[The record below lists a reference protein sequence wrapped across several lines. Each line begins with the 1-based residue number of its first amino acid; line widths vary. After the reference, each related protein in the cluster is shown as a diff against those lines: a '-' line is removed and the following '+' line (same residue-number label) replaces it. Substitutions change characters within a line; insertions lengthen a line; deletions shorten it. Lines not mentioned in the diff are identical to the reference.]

1 MQQKYVCGMLISTDT
16 RFVTM
21 LTKNRPEYLSGKLN
35 FPGGKIED
43 NETPLEAIT
52 REFEEETGVR
62 IEDWTLV
69 GTFGDDSFIIY
80 YFVCKSSTIVD
91 VRTRTDEVVTNQL
104 TREILY
110 PSDYTHVNQPNSMML
125 ALALQD
131 QIQYPVHF
139 SYKSPDSA

>member
-16 RFVTM
+16 KFVTM
-21 LTKNRPEYLSGKLN
+21 LTKNRPEYLAGKLN

-43 NETPLEAIT
+43 NETPLEAVT

-80 YFVCKSSTIVD
+80 YYAHRSFKVFD
-91 VRTRTDEVVTNQL
+91 VRTQTDEEVMNQF

-110 PSDYTHVNQPNSMML
+110 PSDYTPVNQPDSLML
-125 ALALQD
+125 ALALQE

-139 SYKSPDSA
+139 PYKSN